1 MPKQINHKQI
11 EKANKANG
19 YATLEILLESEYG
32 AVYHVPD
39 GLAVPIGNSPLDSEK
54 QMWLVYS
61 VTAKAIETH
70 KWGKTT
76 REYYDGYA
84 EAEAFELEQKAKA
97 EKAEKEK
104 ENKEKRVK
112 QNKGQ

>member
-19 YATLEILLESEYG
+19 YATLETLLENEYG
-32 AVYHVPD
+32 AVYRVPD

-76 REYYDGYA
+76 REYYDGYEIA
-84 EAEAFELEQKAKA
+84 RVYEEELKKKA
-97 EKAEKEK
+97 EEEEKKK
-104 ENKEKRVK
+104 ELVK
-112 QNKGQ
+112 